1 MPPAKVELTVVDTS
15 SEAHDWGGVFP
26 LNNVVSGLHWFDRI
40 YFEGVYLPEIR
51 TSFSATRRNPLR
63 AFNQKELCH
72 PPAVVKRHVSLEV
85 ATLEGAV

>member
-40 YFEGVYLPEIR
+40 YFEDVYVRSDLFFSDKERPIARVQPEG
-51 TSFSATRRNPLR
+51 NVPPWPLLSDML
-63 AFNQKELCH
+63 A
-72 PPAVVKRHVSLEV
+72 S
-85 ATLEGAV
+85 G